1 MFLGVRMSEK
11 KKSLWLTPFK
21 KIRIFSYDTVESTNL
36 LAKQLAGG
44 GCPDAVFCAKGQ
56 SGGRGR
62 LGRSFS
68 SAFGKGLYMS
78 ILIHP
83 KKSISDALKLTALAG
98 VAVCRAIE
106 KNTDLSPKIKWVN
119 DIQIEGKKVAGILAE
134 GEFDECGGLKYAV
147 IGIGLNIL
155 KRDFGE
161 LLEIAAAL
169 EDFTAPAP
177 SADALLSDILRE
189 FYRLYRKKEH
199 SRELEYYRAHS
210 SVIGRDV
217 TVYRGGEAYPA
228 RALDVDENFAL
239 VVSDGEKTSPITS
252 AEVTIRVV
260 K

>member
-1 MFLGVRMSEK
+1 MTESK
-11 KKSLWLTPFK
+11 KAIWLTPFK
-21 KIRIFSYDTVESTNL
+21 KIPIFSYDTVESTNL
-36 LAKQLAGG
+36 LAKEFARTSDS
-44 GCPDAVFCAKGQ
+44 DAVFTAMGQ

-68 SAFGKGLYMS
+68 SVWGAGLYMS

-119 DIQIEGKKVAGILAE
+119 DIQINEKKVAGILAE
-134 GEFDECGGLKYAV
+134 GGLCESGALKYAV

-161 LLEIAAAL
+161 LSEIAAAL
-169 EDFTAPAP
+169 EDFSPKVP
-177 SADALLSDILRE
+177 SADKLLSDILRE
-189 FYRLYRKKEH
+189 FYRLYRKKEY
-199 SRELEYYRAHS
+199 SAELEYYRGHS
-210 SVIGRDV
+210 SVIGRNI
-217 TVYRGGEAYPA
+217 TVYRGGESYPA
-228 RALDVDENFAL
+228 RALDIDGDFAL
-239 VVSDGEKTSPITS
+239 VVNDGDKSISLTS
-252 AEVTIRVV
+252 AEVTIRVA